1 MKGKKTKAAS
11 VIAFILFVLCAQG
24 INGQSFKDNNG
35 IQYKTV
41 KLGTQEWIA
50 TNLNTTKFQNGDNI
64 PEAKTKE
71 EWIKAGSEKK
81 PAWCYYENDPENGKK
96 YGKLYNWYAIND
108 PRGLV
113 PKGWHVATNP
123 DWMTLVKN
131 LLGIDYAGP
140 KLKSRTGWK
149 SKNGT
154 DNIGFSALPGGFRDE
169 TGSFKDLGA
178 ICQWWSNSEP
188 VEVQKS
194 NLIYSVMLKDI
205 SVEISYVKMK
215 KETGLTVRCIKDK

>member
-11 VIAFILFVLCAQG
+11 VIAGTLLMLCTQV

-35 IQYKTV
+35 IQYKTA

-50 TNLNTTKFQNGDNI
+50 TNLNTTKFQNGDII

-71 EWIKAGSEKK
+71 EWVKAGSEKK

-154 DNIGFSALPGGFRDE
+154 DNIGFSALPGGYRDE
-169 TGSFKDLGA
+169 KGGFKDLGA

-194 NLIYSVMLKDI
+194 NMIFSVMLKDV
-205 SVEISYVKMK
+205 SVEISYVKMT
-215 KETGLTVRCIKDK
+215 KETGLTVRCVKDK